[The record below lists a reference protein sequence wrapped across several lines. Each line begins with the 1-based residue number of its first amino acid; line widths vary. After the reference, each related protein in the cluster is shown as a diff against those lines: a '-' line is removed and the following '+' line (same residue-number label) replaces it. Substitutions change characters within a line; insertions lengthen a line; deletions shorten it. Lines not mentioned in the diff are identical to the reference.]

1 MKKFITVLALAF
13 VFVACNNAAEG
24 EANTKDSLDSIANAS
39 KNMIDSSADATK
51 NAIDSTT
58 DAQKQAADSTRIV
71 NDSTRN

>member
-24 EANTKDSLDSIANAS
+24 EANSKDSLDSVANAA
-39 KNMIDSSADATK
+39 KENIDSSA
-51 NAIDSTT
+51 NAVKENIDSTT
-58 DAQKQAADSTRIV
+58 EAQKQAADSSRIV